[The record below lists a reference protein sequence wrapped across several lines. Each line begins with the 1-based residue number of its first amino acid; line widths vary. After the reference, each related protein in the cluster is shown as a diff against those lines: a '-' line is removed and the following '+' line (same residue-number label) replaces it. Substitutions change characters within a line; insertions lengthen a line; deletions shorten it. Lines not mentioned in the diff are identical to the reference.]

1 MTSLQEAL
9 GYQAGS
15 RILIPHVD
23 DVGMCWS
30 ANRAFLDL
38 CGNGVV
44 TSGSVMVPC
53 PWFRGIAEAA
63 TADPRLDLG
72 VHLTLTSEWRHY
84 RWRPVSTASRSS
96 GLIDADG
103 YMWPSVPE
111 LRAHLDPS
119 AVQDELTAQIETAL
133 AAGIEPTHLDTHM
146 GAAML
151 PALLPIYVELGQRYR
166 LPILVP
172 RRLEEY
178 LWILRVDDL
187 RAEDY
192 AAQVAALESGGAPII
207 DGFRMTP
214 GVPTEESERAYR
226 TLVADIP
233 AGVTFLSLHCSAPGD
248 IELIVPP
255 DRWHWRTD
263 EHRIFADPAYR
274 TSLAE
279 QGIQV
284 TGFCSVRDL
293 YRQQLAG

>member
-9 GYQAGS
+9 GYKADS
-15 RILIPHVD
+15 RLLIPHVD

-38 CGNGVV
+38 CGTGVV
-44 TSGSVMVPC
+44 TSGSAMVPC
-53 PWFRGIAEAA
+53 PWFRGIADAA
-63 TADPRLDLG
+63 ADRRLDLG

-84 RWRPVSTASRSS
+84 RWRPVSTASRRS

-103 YMWPSVPE
+103 YMWPNVLE
-111 LRAHLDPS
+111 LQTHLDPS
-119 AVQDELTAQIETAL
+119 AAMDELTMQIETVL
-133 AAGIEPTHLDTHM
+133 TAGIEPTHLDTHM
-146 GAAML
+146 GAALL

-166 LPILVP
+166 LPILIP

-178 LWILRVDDL
+178 LWILRVEGL
-187 RAEDY
+187 RLEDY
-192 AAQVAALESGGAPII
+192 AAQILALESRGAPII

-226 TLVADIP
+226 SLVADIP

-263 EHRIFADPAYR
+263 EHRIFADSAYR
-274 TSLAE
+274 AWLAE
-279 QGIQV
+279 EGIQV
-284 TGFCSVRDL
+284 VGFRAICDL
-293 YRQQLAG
+293 HRQRLAA